1 MRVVAIAIELVVDLD
16 RCQKCQ
22 ANHLQQNPYSHYLN
36 GSQGLV
42 YHTYRSHSN

>member
-22 ANHLQQNPYSHYLN
+22 VNHLQQNPYSHYSN
-36 GSQGLV
+36 GSLELACR
-42 YHTYRSHSN
+42 TYRSHSN